1 MRPSRS
7 LRALPADPAEL
18 LPALASALDGTGPA
32 VLPLPPEPARV
43 LAALRPDEP
52 LESAEVALVVPTS
65 GSTGAPKGVLL
76 TASALEASATATSD
90 RLGGPGQWLLAIPP
104 THIGGV
110 QVLVRSLLSGT
121 QPVLQLQTPFTAE
134 SFVTASARLTG
145 PRRYVSLVP
154 TQLTRLV
161 GDPAAEEALRSFDAV
176 LLGGAAAPEPLLAA
190 AAAAGAQVVTTY
202 GMSETAGGCVYDG
215 RPLDGV
221 GVSLSDG
228 LVRLSGPVL
237 ASGYRLRPDLT
248 AQAFPDGCFL
258 TSDLGVLLPD
268 GTLQVVGRADDVIV
282 SGGEKV
288 PPAAVERALL
298 RHPAVVEAAVAGV
311 PDAEWGQR
319 VVAFVVLRAPL
330 DLASARDHVSGL
342 LPRSWAPRALR
353 EVTRLPLLD
362 TGKVDRAGL
371 RW

>member
-7 LRALPADPAEL
+7 LRALPADPVEL
-18 LPALASALDGTGPA
+18 LPALAAALDGTGPA
-32 VLPLPPEPARV
+32 VLPLPPDPSRV

-52 LESAEVALVVPTS
+52 LESSEIALVVPTS

-76 TASALEASATATSD
+76 TASALTASAVATSA

-110 QVLVRSLLSGT
+110 QVLVRSLLSDT
-121 QPVLQLQTPFTAE
+121 QPVVVAEGPFTAE
-134 SFVTASARLTG
+134 SFAAASAQLTG

-154 TQLTRLV
+154 TQLRRLV
-161 GDPAAEEALRSFDAV
+161 GVPAAEDALRSFDAV
-176 LLGGAAAPEPLLAA
+176 LLGGAAAPTPLLD
-190 AAAAGAQVVTTY
+190 AAAGVGARVVTTY

-221 GVSLSDG
+221 EVSLSAG
-228 LVRLSGPVL
+228 LVRLGGPVV
-237 ASGYRLRPDLT
+237 AAGYRLRPDLT
-248 AQAFPDGCFL
+248 AQAFSAGAFL
-258 TSDLGVLLPD
+258 TSDLGLMLPGGALKVL
-268 GTLQVVGRADDVIV
+268 GRADDVIV

-288 PPAAVERALL
+288 PPAAVEEALL
-298 RHPAVVEAAVAGV
+298 RHPAVVDAAVVGV
-311 PDAEWGQR
+311 PDDEWGHR

-330 DLASARDHVSGL
+330 GLAAARDHVGGL

-353 EVTRLPLLD
+353 EVTQLPVLNS
-362 TGKVDRAGL
+362 GKVDRAGL